1 MAPEGRLGVGTTQ
14 GWNMGFY
21 GDPDELD
28 RLAGQIT
35 AAATHVREQAGQ
47 ARNKASTTQWQSTA
61 ANAFRSQVDQDAAA
75 LERSADQLD
84 QAAAVLRGHAAT
96 VRARIAE
103 IRAIEHAVTDWFGR
117 EARALE
123 NAANNAWHAVTHPG
137 ETIRRLIPEPP
148 WHSWPWGPASLPAP
162 GDKEWLEVGQFM
174 RGQGVLR

>member
-1 MAPEGRLGVGTTQ
+1 
-14 GWNMGFY
+14 MGFY

-28 RLAGQIT
+28 RLAGQIS
-35 AAATHVREQAGQ
+35 AAAAHVREQAGQ

-61 ANAFRSQVDQDAAA
+61 ATEFRGQVDKHAGE
-75 LERSADQLD
+75 LEKSADKLD

-123 NAANNAWHAVTHPG
+123 QAAANAWHAVTNPG
-137 ETIRRLIPEPP
+137 ETLRRMIPEPP
-148 WHSWPWGPASLPAP
+148 WQSWPYTPQSLPAS
-162 GDKEWLEVGQFM
+162 GDKEWLEVAQFM
-174 RGQGVLR
+174 RAQGIMR

>member
-1 MAPEGRLGVGTTQ
+1 
-14 GWNMGFY
+14 MGFY
-21 GDPDELD
+21 GDPEELD
-28 RLAGQIT
+28 RLAGQIA

-47 ARNKASTTQWQSTA
+47 ARNKAGSTQWQSISATE
-61 ANAFRSQVDQDAAA
+61 FRGQVDRDAAA
-75 LERSADQLD
+75 LERSAAELD
-84 QAAAVLRGHAAT
+84 RAAAALRAHAAT

-123 NAANNAWHAVTHPG
+123 NAASNAWHALTNPG

-148 WHSWPWGPASLPAP
+148 WNNWPWSPASLPAS
-162 GDKEWLEVGQFM
+162 GDMEWLEVGQFM

>member
-1 MAPEGRLGVGTTQ
+1 
-14 GWNMGFY
+14 MGFY

-28 RLAGQIT
+28 RLAGQI
-35 AAATHVREQAGQ
+35 AAAAAHVREQASQ
-47 ARNKASTTQWQSTA
+47 ARSKASATQWQSTA
-61 ANAFRSQVDQDAAA
+61 ATGFRGQVDQDAAA
-75 LERSADQLD
+75 LERSAEQLD

-123 NAANNAWHAVTHPG
+123 QAANNAWHAVTHPG

-148 WHSWPWGPASLPAP
+148 WQNWPYTPQSLPAA

-174 RGQGVLR
+174 RGQGMLR